1 MIDPDSI
8 PSDGDSASNFSNDD
22 LPEDDLPE
30 DPRILEV
37 LQDYLAAIEQGRVPD
52 REEYISRYPEISAA
66 VALCLGGL
74 DIVRTNIPARQ
85 PSPSAGGP
93 PADAPR
99 SPRNLHEPLGDF
111 QIIRELAR
119 GGMGIV
125 YEAVQMSL
133 GRRVALKVLPFAATF
148 DARQLQRFKNE
159 AQAAALLH
167 HTHIVPV
174 YAVGCERG
182 VHFYAMQL
190 IEGHSLAAV
199 VRQLRSQAGLAGE
212 SNSAASPSSDILG
225 GDESVADHPKRSGH
239 AGGPSPIATKVAP
252 GAAMQST
259 ADVTASLTSG
269 CSLRSPQY
277 FRRVARLIV
286 QAAEALDHAHQLGVI
301 HRDVKPA
308 NLLVNSAGNL
318 WVTDFGLAQLQA
330 DNGLTRS
337 GDILGTFRYM
347 SPEQTAGQRAALD
360 ARTDIYSLG
369 ATFYELLTLE
379 PAFEGETRQELLYQI
394 VHKEPRLP
402 RQVNP
407 AIPVELET
415 IVLKAMSK
423 NRVERYATA
432 AEFAADVQRFLDNQP
447 IQARR
452 PSLMDRLR
460 KWSRRHPSIVVAAG
474 IVLVVITLGMSIS
487 NRMIAREQ
495 SRTAEALVREQ
506 LRANEAGERF
516 QQARQAVDLLIQ
528 MSEEELADVPMVQ
541 GTRKRLLETAV
552 GFYQDFIDQHEGDP
566 ESQAEL
572 AAVQERVRGI
582 LRELTVLQR
591 EMQMDL
597 LSNAQVLDDLGFPED
612 TREVLKEILRNSR
625 DERDR
630 VSRETRGSDSRRRR
644 YVEIAEEREQKLSLI
659 LTDAQWRRLRQISIQ
674 TQGLFAFKE
683 PEIVQ
688 ALQLTPEQRLAIRE
702 IESDIFAFAPRA
714 PGGPRPPPPHG
725 ENRGRPPG
733 PPGPFGPIPPPHDDR
748 GLRDGDNEKWIE
760 PLDGFRPERRAGGP
774 GSPGGPGHGGP
785 GPRDVGFRI
794 RMNRKESV
802 EKVLK
807 LLTEEQVR
815 RWNELIGKPFAGW
828 DDRMGRPPRP

>member
-1 MIDPDSI
+1 MNDSDSI
-8 PSDGDSASNFSNDD
+8 PSDGDPASNLSKDD

-37 LQDYLAAIEQGRVPD
+37 LQDYLAAIEQGRMPD

-74 DIVRTNIPARQ
+74 DLVRNNIPAPVRQ
-85 PSPSAGGP
+85 PTASVDGP
-93 PADAPR
+93 PAAAAR
-99 SPRNLHEPLGDF
+99 GPRNLHEPLGDF
-111 QIIRELAR
+111 KIIRELAR

-148 DARQLQRFKNE
+148 DSRQLQRFKNE

-167 HTHIVPV
+167 HTHIVPI

-199 VRQLRSQAGLAGE
+199 VRQLRTKAGLPGE
-212 SNSAASPSSDILG
+212 VNSAASLSSYVLG
-225 GDESVADHPKRSGH
+225 GDESVADDRKRPEQS
-239 AGGPSPIATKVAP
+239 VAP
-252 GAAMQST
+252 PRSAKSGAAGAAMQST
-259 ADVTASLTSG
+259 ADATASLTSG
-269 CSLRSPQY
+269 GSIRSPQF
-277 FRRVARLIV
+277 FRRIARLMV
-286 QAAEALDHAHQLGVI
+286 QAAEALDHAHQLGVV

-394 VHKEPRLP
+394 VHKEPRNP

-415 IVLKAMSK
+415 IILKAMSK
-423 NRVERYATA
+423 NRTERYATS
-432 AEFAADVQRFLDNQP
+432 AEFAADIQRFLDNQP
-447 IQARR
+447 ILARR
-452 PSLMDRLR
+452 PSLVDRLR

-474 IVLVVITLGMSIS
+474 ILLVVVTLGMSIS

-495 SRTAEALVREQ
+495 TRTADALDRER
-506 LRANEAGERF
+506 LRANEADARF
-516 QQARQAVDLLIQ
+516 KQARQAVDLLIQ

-541 GTRKRLLETAV
+541 GTRKRLLDTAV
-552 GFYQDFIDQHEGDP
+552 SFYQDFIEQHEGDP
-566 ESQAEL
+566 KSQAEL

-597 LSNAQVLDDLGFPED
+597 LSNAQVLDDLGFPDD
-612 TREVLKEILRNSR
+612 TRDVLKEILQKSR
-625 DERDR
+625 EERDR
-630 VSRETRGSDSRRRR
+630 VSRETQGSDSRRHR
-644 YVEIAEEREQKLSLI
+644 YVEIAEDREAKLSLV
-659 LTDAQWRRLRQISIQ
+659 LTDAQWKRLRQISIQ

-683 PEIVQ
+683 PEIVRE
-688 ALQLTPEQRLAIRE
+688 LQLTSEQRLAIRE
-702 IESDIFAFAPRA
+702 IESDVFTVSMRM
-714 PGGPRPPPPHG
+714 PG
-725 ENRGRPPG
+725 GRPP
-733 PPGPFGPIPPPHDDR
+733 PPPHDD
-748 GLRDGDNEKWIE
+748 DGRRSPGPHGPPGHPPDGPPPHDDDKWIE
-760 PLDGFRPERRAGGP
+760 PLDGHRPPHG
-774 GSPGGPGHGGP
+774 PGGPGGPGRGGPPPGGP
-785 GPRDVGFRI
+785 GPRDMGWRI
-794 RMNRKESV
+794 RMGRKESV
-802 EKVLK
+802 ERVLK

-815 RWNELIGKPFAGW
+815 RWNDLVGKPFTGW
-828 DDRMGRPPRP
+828 DEGFGRPPRG

>member
-1 MIDPDSI
+1 MNDSDSNPSHGDP
-8 PSDGDSASNFSNDD
+8 ASNLSKDD

-37 LQDYLAAIEQGRVPD
+37 LQDYLAAIEQGRMPD
-52 REEYISRYPEISAA
+52 REEYIARYPEISAA

-74 DIVRTNIPARQ
+74 DLVRTNLPARQ
-85 PSPSAGGP
+85 STPSADGPSAGVG
-93 PADAPR
+93 R
-99 SPRNLHEPLGDF
+99 GPRNLHEPLGDF
-111 QIIRELAR
+111 KIIRELAR

-167 HTHIVPV
+167 HTHIVPI

-199 VRQLRSQAGLAGE
+199 VRQLRTKAGLSGE
-212 SNSAASPSSDILG
+212 KDPAASLSSAVLG
-225 GDESVADHPKRSGH
+225 ADESVADDRKRSEQ
-239 AGGPSPIATKVAP
+239 SIAPPRSAKSGAAS
-252 GAAMQST
+252 AAMQST
-259 ADVTASLTSG
+259 ADATASLTSG
-269 CSLRSPQY
+269 GSIRSPQF
-277 FRRVARLIV
+277 FRRIARLMV
-286 QAAEALDHAHQLGVI
+286 QAAEALDHAHQLGVV

-308 NLLVNSAGNL
+308 NLLVNSTGNL

-394 VHKEPRLP
+394 VHQEPRNP
-402 RQVNP
+402 RQVNS

-415 IVLKAMSK
+415 IILKAMSK
-423 NRVERYATA
+423 NRIERYATA
-432 AEFAADVQRFLDNQP
+432 AELAADIQRFLDNQP
-447 IQARR
+447 ILARR
-452 PSLMDRLR
+452 PSLVDRLR
-460 KWSRRHPSIVVAAG
+460 KWSRRHPSVVVAAG
-474 IVLVVITLGMSIS
+474 IVLVVVTLGMSIS

-495 SRTAEALVREQ
+495 TRTADALERER
-506 LRANEAGERF
+506 LRANEADTRF
-516 QQARQAVDLLIQ
+516 KQARQAVDLLIQ

-541 GTRKRLLETAV
+541 GTRKRLLDTAV
-552 GFYQDFIDQHEGDP
+552 SFYQDFIEQHEGDP

-572 AAVQERVRGI
+572 AAVQERVRRI

-597 LSNAQVLDDLGFPED
+597 LSNAQVLDDLGFPDD
-612 TREVLKEILRNSR
+612 TREALKSILQKSR
-625 DERDR
+625 DERDQ
-630 VSRETRGSDSRRRR
+630 VSRETRSSDSRRSR
-644 YVEIAEEREQKLSLI
+644 YVEIAEDREARLSLI
-659 LTDAQWRRLRQISIQ
+659 LTEAQWKRLRQISIQ

-683 PEIVQ
+683 PEIVRE
-688 ALQLTPEQRLAIRE
+688 LQLTSEQRLAIRD
-702 IESDIFAFAPRA
+702 IESDVFTKQM
-714 PGGPRPPPPHG
+714 PGGPPPHD
-725 ENRGRPPG
+725 NRHRPPG
-733 PPGPFGPIPPPHDDR
+733 PHGPPGHPPDGAGPYDDDRWIELLGESRPPH
-748 GLRDGDNEKWIE
+748 G
-760 PLDGFRPERRAGGP
+760 
-774 GSPGGPGHGGP
+774 PGGPGGPGRGAPPPGGP
-785 GPRDVGFRI
+785 GPRDMGWRL
-794 RMNRKESV
+794 RMSRKDSV
-802 EKVLK
+802 EKVLR

-815 RWNELIGKPFAGW
+815 RWNDLVGQPFTGW
-828 DDRMGRPPRP
+828 DEGFGRPPRG